1 MAKSFK
7 IAGVQMDVREG
18 KPQQNLAA
26 MLALFEETA
35 ANGARLTVF
44 PECALPGYCFN
55 SLEEAEPFFET
66 IPGPSTDKATQA
78 CKEHNAY
85 MAFGLLEKDGGKHF
99 NTSVLLGPEGIVGK
113 YRKVHLPFLGVD
125 RFITHGTEVPAVYNV
140 EGVKVGMLICYDTTF
155 PEAARILALKGA
167 DIIILPTNW
176 PQGAE
181 RIPGFIVNARAL
193 ENRVY
198 FLAVNRIGECGKI
211 RFIGKSKFCDTMG
224 NNIVEIDHNDHV
236 IVYGEV
242 DPELARN
249 KRIIRIPG
257 ECELDYIADR
267 RPEMYGDIT
276 KTKRKE

>member
-7 IAGVQMDVREG
+7 IAGVQMDVHEG

-26 MLALFEETA
+26 MLASFEETT

-44 PECALPGYCFN
+44 PECALPGYCFD

-66 IPGPSTDKATQA
+66 VPGRSTDKAIEA
-78 CKEHNAY
+78 CKKHDAY
-85 MAFGLLEKDGGKHF
+85 MAFGLLEKDGDQRF
-99 NTSVLLGPEGIVGK
+99 NACILLGPKGIVGK
-113 YRKVHLPFLGVD
+113 YRKIHLPHLGID
-125 RFITHGTEVPAVYNV
+125 RFISPGNEHATPFNV

-155 PEAARILALKGA
+155 PEVARILALKGA

-176 PQGAE
+176 PQGAD

-224 NNIVEIDHNDHV
+224 DNIVEITHNDQA
-236 IVYGEV
+236 IIYGEV

-267 RPEMYGDIT
+267 RPEMYGEII
-276 KTKRKE
+276 KKREK